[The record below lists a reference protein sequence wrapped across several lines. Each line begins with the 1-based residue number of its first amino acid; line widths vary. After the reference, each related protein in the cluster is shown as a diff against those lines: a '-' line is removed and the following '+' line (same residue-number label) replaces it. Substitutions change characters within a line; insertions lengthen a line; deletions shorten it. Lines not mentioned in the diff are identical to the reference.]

1 MSAWR
6 VFPRAV
12 CALPFVCLS
21 ILCDALTVL
30 ILGVSPVARVVILRS
45 GEQYF
50 FIGSGRPRE
59 LDMESAFAAAR
70 FDLATAY
77 DRERENSQR
86 AETPVQRE
94 TA

>member
-1 MSAWR
+1 MSA
-6 VFPRAV
+6 FRAI
-12 CALPFVCLS
+12 CGLPFACLAFLFE
-21 ILCDALTVL
+21 ILTV
-30 ILGVSPVARVVILRS
+30 IVSGSSPCAQIVMFRS
-45 GEQYF
+45 EEQYF
-50 FIGSGRPRE
+50 FIGRGRLRV